1 MMAADTE
8 TRRDEFVNRI
18 FESTVGMMDMLTL
31 YMGDRLGLYRALA
44 KEGPATP
51 AELAKRAGIDPR
63 YAREWL
69 EQQAATGILEV
80 EDAAAAE
87 DQRRYALPVAHAEP
101 LIDPDSPYSMAPM
114 PRSVVA
120 AAKAMPSLL
129 EAYRTGGGVEWDE
142 YGADMIEAQGD
153 FNRPW
158 LKEFLGNEYLPSIPG
173 IHERLSSDPP
183 ARVADVACGVGWAA
197 IAIAKAYPK
206 VSVDGFDLDESSI
219 ELARGFAEESGLSDR
234 VRFEAVDAA
243 DPSLSSQFD
252 LAVMI
257 EALHDVSRPVD
268 VLRAI
273 KGMLAPGGSAVIAD
287 ERVGDEFVAP
297 GDDNERLFY
306 AYSVL
311 TCLPGAMGDPQTRAT
326 GTVFRRSKL
335 EAYANEAG
343 FAGVEVLPIE
353 HDFLRFYRLTP

>member
-1 MMAADTE
+1 MASDTE

-18 FESTVGMMDMLTL
+18 FESSVGMMDVLTL

-44 KEGPATP
+44 EAGPSTP
-51 AELAKRAGIDPR
+51 GQMAERAGIHPR

-80 EDAAAAE
+80 EDAAANE
-87 DQRRYALPVAHAEP
+87 DERRYLLPDAHAEP
-101 LIDPDSPYSMAPM
+101 LLDLDSPYSIAPL
-114 PRSVVA
+114 PRSIAA
-120 AAKAMPSLL
+120 AAKALPKLL
-129 EAYRTGGGVEWDE
+129 DAYRTGGGVEWEE

-158 LKEFLGNEYLPSIPG
+158 LKASLGNEYLPSIPD

-197 IAIAKAYPK
+197 IAIAKAYHKPM
-206 VSVDGFDLDESSI
+206 VEGFDLDESSI
-219 ELARGFAEESGLSDR
+219 ELARGFAQEAGLVDR
-234 VRFEAVDAA
+234 VRFEAMDAA
-243 DPSLSSQFD
+243 DPSLSSKFD

-273 KGMLAPGGSAVIAD
+273 KGMLAPGGTAVIAD
-287 ERVGDEFVAP
+287 ERVGDEFTAP
-297 GDDNERLFY
+297 GEDNERVFY
-306 AYSVL
+306 GYSVL
-311 TCLPGAMGDPQTRAT
+311 TCLPAAMGDPETRAT

-335 EAYANEAG
+335 KAYATEAG
-343 FAGVEVLPIE
+343 FGSVEVLPIE
-353 HDFLRFYRLTP
+353 HEFLRFYRLTP